1 MELSEA
7 DCTQFRKQGT
17 DTQTDMKEKSEEF
30 QKLVSQSAIQGQKI
44 LLPVGGI
51 VQVGMPVIG
60 GIVPVEGM
68 AQSDGIVPVGQ
79 PVPHVDF
86 KTKIR
91 NIKNEPSDSD
101 ADSPPTPLFM
111 QLGQPV
117 DSNQSE
123 EIQGSQPVQ
132 MGQPA
137 RSSDSVQ
144 NPPATKSE
152 PISME
157 TRENIFLDSF
167 LQSPSLDTNKL
178 QGSVRC
184 PIDID
189 DLPDSMDNFGNMP
202 ATPFSIGS
210 FSGSADNTRS
220 SASSAEAL
228 QTPNKPTTQAK
239 THSFASLL
247 QEPDSLSENQNEQT
261 DMSIDSLM
269 TRKLKELA
277 AISEPKRYQSD
288 SFLVNSIKE
297 IADNMKRR
305 GSVFVNNNATKSC
318 PFLKMLEKDFPSD
331 SSNPH
336 KVIISRTE
344 QKSKFEVT
352 SSYLKRSLTGNEI
365 AKNVGPP
372 RKGKE
377 IEKTINIVTKDTVA
391 VKSVTLGTL
400 ERKKVKNVGPVT
412 NSELSIRDMLFANKS
427 LNFQEENPDMKSGLD
442 IDIKS
447 EPDSDCEFPM
457 KEESETGFQRK
468 GQFEPALQIKDDPD
482 SLDSSIT
489 DDMSIEPVSVPIS
502 KPAIPIPQ
510 QKNIPIPKQTIP
522 IPLAYPTGLVKT
534 EDPSRQPGQASMQ
547 LLDFCSLVA
556 KSGSQDKQGGATHT
570 QIASPDKGTISSQER
585 ENRESVSSAPKR
597 NAMRKNDEVNPAFLQ
612 KQPGM
617 AAAGQQMLT
626 FKNMVMTKPKEASQS
641 MASIF
646 QGGNLLRDLLSMPK
660 PQQNEAPPDM
670 PSGALHMPGGAR
682 QGPTALDYN
691 CTDVLEGGAFMGVLN
706 PFTPLNSSNK
716 KPRKHSTARD
726 PMTKAMQAML
736 PKVQTG
742 VQQDVSSQSGTLY
755 VDEKGKALSYIPPL
769 EIIAADDT
777 GKMLA
782 KFEVNQDV
790 NRVGLQRGLGTV
802 KVVDKS
808 GNVVNDGR
816 NKRKIPV
823 SVIVCYIK
831 RPQFIC
837 QIFSFSF
844 WTINPFVPNIKG
856 NTNIPEINWSL
867 FIILSFGNFAQLAI
881 LEVSLFIMNTL
892 QHRTLQHNKMHDCL
906 KCMI

>member
-352 SSYLKRSLTGNEI
+352 SSYLKRSLIGNET
-365 AKNVGPP
+365 AKNVKPA
-372 RKGKE
+372 RKGKD
-377 IEKTINIVTKDTVA
+377 IEKTINIVTKDMVA
-391 VKSVTLGTL
+391 VKSVTLGTV
-400 ERKKVKNVGPVT
+400 EREKVKNVLPAT
-412 NSELSIRDMLFANKS
+412 NSEQSIRGMLFGNKS
-427 LNFQEENPDMKSGLD
+427 VEFQEENPDMKSGLD

-457 KEESETGFQRK
+457 DEQSETGFQTK
-468 GQFEPALQIKDDPD
+468 GELDTEVRIKDDPD

-489 DDMSIEPVSVPIS
+489 DDINTEPDSVPVPKQTIS
-502 KPAIPIPQ
+502 IPQ

-522 IPLAYPTGLVKT
+522 IPLAYPTALVKS
-534 EDPSRQPGQASMQ
+534 EDTSRQHGQASMQ
-547 LLDFCSLVA
+547 LLDFCKIVA
-556 KSGSQDKQGGATHT
+556 KSNSQDKQGGATHT
-570 QIASPDKGTISSQER
+570 QIALPEKGTISSQER
-585 ENRESVSSAPKR
+585 ENRESVPSAPTR
-597 NAMRKNDEVNPAFLQ
+597 SMMRKNDEVAPAFLQ
-612 KQPGM
+612 KEPSM
-617 AAAGQQMLT
+617 AAGKQMLT
-626 FKNMVMTKPKEASQS
+626 FKNMVMTKPKGASQD

-660 PQQNEAPPDM
+660 PQQNEAMPDM
-670 PSGALHMPGGAR
+670 PSGALHMPDGGVHMPGGAQ

-706 PFTPLNSSNK
+706 PFTPLQSSNK
-716 KPRKHSTARD
+716 KPRKHSTTD
-726 PMTKAMQAML
+726 PMSRAMQAML

-742 VQQDVSSQSGTLY
+742 VQQDMSSQSGTLY

-782 KFEVNQDV
+782 KFEVCNTIHVNQV
-790 NRVGLQRGLGTV
+790 LT
-802 KVVDKS
+802 
-808 GNVVNDGR
+808 
-816 NKRKIPV
+816 
-823 SVIVCYIK
+823 
-831 RPQFIC
+831 F
-837 QIFSFSF
+837 
-844 WTINPFVPNIKG
+844 
-856 NTNIPEINWSL
+856 
-867 FIILSFGNFAQLAI
+867 
-881 LEVSLFIMNTL
+881 
-892 QHRTLQHNKMHDCL
+892 
-906 KCMI
+906 